1 MKGKDLVGAT
11 SDSWIYMVFDQTDGG
26 IENCGFS
33 IAGGTFG
40 WTWTE
45 EDCVA
50 SESFDSMSIR
60 LYTGEDSG
68 KVWFDKVKL
77 TAVGP

>member
-1 MKGKDLVGAT
+1 MKAKDLVGAG
-11 SDSWIYMVFDQTDGG
+11 DSWIYLIFDQTDGG
-26 IENCGFS
+26 TQSCGIS
-33 IAGGTFG
+33 KIGGTFG

-45 EDCVA
+45 VDCVA
-50 SESFDSMSIR
+50 SESFDSMTIS
-60 LYTGEDSG
+60 LFTTEDSG